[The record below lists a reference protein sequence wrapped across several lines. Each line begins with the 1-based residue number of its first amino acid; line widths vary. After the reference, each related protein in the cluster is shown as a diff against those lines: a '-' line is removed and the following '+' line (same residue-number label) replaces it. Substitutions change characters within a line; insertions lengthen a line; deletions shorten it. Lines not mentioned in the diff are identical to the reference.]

1 MNETWIIILYI
12 GFWILTAI
20 GSIAMIIWAI
30 VSRIKEKKI
39 EKEEIQS
46 LDSLFDN
53 IEEPKKEENKI
64 VEPKEEKA
72 VISGNEVLTSNIMQ
86 KRNNE
91 PKKQEKPKEDKPAYE
106 MDEDESD
113 LQKELEAKF
122 DELFGK
128 M

>member
-1 MNETWIIILYI
+1 
-12 GFWILTAI
+12 
-20 GSIAMIIWAI
+20 
-30 VSRIKEKKI
+30 
-39 EKEEIQS
+39 
-46 LDSLFDN
+46 
-53 IEEPKKEENKI
+53 
-64 VEPKEEKA
+64 
-72 VISGNEVLTSNIMQ
+72 MQ